1 MIGFGL
7 GLCLGGVSVAMVS
20 RAAVRTI
27 EGAQVAYVDTESPV
41 AVVLIAADRENRVER
56 VVDAQT
62 GHRGFSHVVVDCGEF
77 DPQGRHLVYDCFPRE
92 GVRRV
97 SVSERYGS
105 SSGRPRARVRIVL
118 PPDDGEY
125 MRGAMAALL
134 GAPYDVVAAIAPRRR
149 RRGLVCSRL
158 VMRGLPEDLA
168 QRVTP
173 LQPRHP
179 IAPNDLARAF
189 GVHGPNAPDVAVPAR
204 SES

>member
-1 MIGFGL
+1 MIGFGV
-7 GLCLGGVSVAMVS
+7 GLCCGAVGVAMVS
-20 RAAVRTI
+20 RAAVRTVD
-27 EGAQVAYVDTESPV
+27 GAPVAYVDDASPV
-41 AVVLIAADRENRVER
+41 AVVLIAADKESHVER

-62 GHRGFSHVVVDCGEF
+62 GYRGFSHVVVDCGEY

-97 SVSERYGS
+97 PVSERYGS
-105 SSGRPRARVRIVL
+105 ASGRPRPRVRVVL
-118 PPDDGEY
+118 PPEDGEH

-158 VMRGLPEDLA
+158 VMRGLPDDLA

-179 IAPNDLARAF
+179 ISPNDLARAF
-189 GVHGPNAPDVAVPAR
+189 GVHGPHAPDVAVPAR
-204 SES
+204 SEC

>member
-7 GLCLGGVSVAMVS
+7 GLCFGAAGVGLVS
-20 RAAVRTI
+20 RAAVRTV
-27 EGAQVAYVDTESPV
+27 EGAAVAYVDPAQPV
-41 AVVLIAADRENRVER
+41 AVVLIAADKHSRVER

-105 SSGRPRARVRIVL
+105 ASGRPRPRVRVVL
-118 PPDDGEY
+118 PPEDGEY
-125 MRGAMAALL
+125 MRGAMAALV

-158 VMRGLPEDLA
+158 VMRGLSDDLA
-168 QRVTP
+168 KRVRP
-173 LQPRHP
+173 LQPRYP
-179 IAPNDLARAF
+179 ISPNDIARAF
-189 GVHGPNAPDVAVPAR
+189 GVHGPHAPDVAVPAR
-204 SES
+204 SEH